1 MSISASDIQG
11 ALERDQFVFYYQ
23 PKVSFLTGRISGAEA
38 LIRWRR
44 DDGQVVQPTAFMPL
58 AEGNGLTPRI
68 TRQMFPKLVEDFQK
82 IRAGSRQ
89 EGLAFNI
96 SAEDLDAPNLVTL
109 VRQAIS
115 EGRLSADRLEL
126 EITEST
132 AISEN
137 DVINRSLT
145 GLLAAGVDLCMDDY
159 GIGFSSLATLNR
171 VPFSVLKMDQS
182 FVMRMMR
189 SPKSATL
196 VKTSIAMA
204 QLLGIK
210 TVVEG
215 IESERVYS
223 ALLHYGCTEGQGYW
237 ISRPLPLAEYLDL
250 LSQDRRWPSSPIGM
264 LRMAEMSHNWQYK
277 LLMDVVFEFLKRG
290 QSGAAAPELL
300 HTSHDACALGEWYY
314 GAGQALAGEPDFECL
329 EAPHRLMHEICGRI
343 FDAMQANA
351 GAKVLHPLLH
361 DLSSQSCKMSGCL
374 HSLEAHLLLRELE

>member
-196 VKTSIAMA
+196 VKTSISIAT
-204 QLLGIK
+204 G
-210 TVVEG
+210 
-215 IESERVYS
+215 
-223 ALLHYGCTEGQGYW
+223 
-237 ISRPLPLAEYLDL
+237 SR
-250 LSQDRRWPSSPIGM
+250 
-264 LRMAEMSHNWQYK
+264 
-277 LLMDVVFEFLKRG
+277 
-290 QSGAAAPELL
+290 
-300 HTSHDACALGEWYY
+300 
-314 GAGQALAGEPDFECL
+314 
-329 EAPHRLMHEICGRI
+329 CG
-343 FDAMQANA
+343 
-351 GAKVLHPLLH
+351 GK
-361 DLSSQSCKMSGCL
+361 
-374 HSLEAHLLLRELE
+374 